1 MTIDATF
8 WIAISFFIF
17 FAILIYLKVPQ
28 KINNSLT
35 DKINEIQKE
44 LEEAEKLKEEAKNLF
59 ADYENKIDKSKK
71 ETKEIID
78 SAKKE
83 SEKAI
88 IEKTKKFHQII
99 EERKKS
105 TEQKIVQMK
114 ENALKDIKNI
124 SVKISIEAVENL
136 IKNSIDKNKL
146 ENLYNKSLEQA
157 KIAKYDIE
165 VLEHRFQTSF
175 EQVCHRL
182 TTIHKPGNRG
192 IPFHLMRVDIAGN
205 ISKRFSSSGITI
217 PRYSGACPRLNIYSA
232 FTTPGKVKV
241 QISEMPDGEKYFC
254 LARAFSKRGGSF
266 STPESYYSIGLGC
279 GLSEAKDMI
288 YSENILLDAI
298 KNAVPV
304 GISCRTCPRTD
315 CSQRAFPPND
325 RALIFDENIRGISSY
340 VTPI

>member
-28 KINNSLT
+28 KMNNSLS
-35 DKINEIQKE
+35 DKINEIKKE

-88 IEKTKKFHQII
+88 IEKTKKFHKII

-157 KIAKYDIE
+157 KIALK
-165 VLEHRFQTSF
+165 QT
-175 EQVCHRL
+175 
-182 TTIHKPGNRG
+182 K
-192 IPFHLMRVDIAGN
+192 A
-205 ISKRFSSSGITI
+205 
-217 PRYSGACPRLNIYSA
+217 
-232 FTTPGKVKV
+232 
-241 QISEMPDGEKYFC
+241 
-254 LARAFSKRGGSF
+254 
-266 STPESYYSIGLGC
+266 
-279 GLSEAKDMI
+279 
-288 YSENILLDAI
+288 
-298 KNAVPV
+298 
-304 GISCRTCPRTD
+304 
-315 CSQRAFPPND
+315 
-325 RALIFDENIRGISSY
+325 
-340 VTPI
+340 

>member
-28 KINNSLT
+28 KMNNSLT
-35 DKINEIQKE
+35 DKINEIKKE

-99 EERKKS
+99 EGRKKS

-124 SVKISIEAVENL
+124 AVKISIETVENL
-136 IKNSIDKNKL
+136 I
-146 ENLYNKSLEQA
+146 
-157 KIAKYDIE
+157 
-165 VLEHRFQTSF
+165 
-175 EQVCHRL
+175 
-182 TTIHKPGNRG
+182 
-192 IPFHLMRVDIAGN
+192 
-205 ISKRFSSSGITI
+205 
-217 PRYSGACPRLNIYSA
+217 
-232 FTTPGKVKV
+232 
-241 QISEMPDGEKYFC
+241 
-254 LARAFSKRGGSF
+254 
-266 STPESYYSIGLGC
+266 
-279 GLSEAKDMI
+279 
-288 YSENILLDAI
+288 
-298 KNAVPV
+298 
-304 GISCRTCPRTD
+304 
-315 CSQRAFPPND
+315 
-325 RALIFDENIRGISSY
+325 
-340 VTPI
+340 

>member
-28 KINNSLT
+28 KMNNSLT
-35 DKINEIQKE
+35 DKINEIQQE
-44 LEEAEKLKEEAKNLF
+44 LEGAEKLKKEAKNLF

-157 KIAKYDIE
+157 RIALK
-165 VLEHRFQTSF
+165 QT
-175 EQVCHRL
+175 
-182 TTIHKPGNRG
+182 K
-192 IPFHLMRVDIAGN
+192 A
-205 ISKRFSSSGITI
+205 
-217 PRYSGACPRLNIYSA
+217 
-232 FTTPGKVKV
+232 
-241 QISEMPDGEKYFC
+241 
-254 LARAFSKRGGSF
+254 
-266 STPESYYSIGLGC
+266 
-279 GLSEAKDMI
+279 
-288 YSENILLDAI
+288 
-298 KNAVPV
+298 
-304 GISCRTCPRTD
+304 
-315 CSQRAFPPND
+315 
-325 RALIFDENIRGISSY
+325 
-340 VTPI
+340 

>member
-28 KINNSLT
+28 KMNSSLT
-35 DKINEIQKE
+35 DKINEIQQE
-44 LEEAEKLKEEAKNLF
+44 LEGAEKLKKEAKNLF

-157 KIAKYDIE
+157 KIALK
-165 VLEHRFQTSF
+165 QT
-175 EQVCHRL
+175 
-182 TTIHKPGNRG
+182 K
-192 IPFHLMRVDIAGN
+192 A
-205 ISKRFSSSGITI
+205 
-217 PRYSGACPRLNIYSA
+217 
-232 FTTPGKVKV
+232 
-241 QISEMPDGEKYFC
+241 
-254 LARAFSKRGGSF
+254 
-266 STPESYYSIGLGC
+266 
-279 GLSEAKDMI
+279 
-288 YSENILLDAI
+288 
-298 KNAVPV
+298 
-304 GISCRTCPRTD
+304 
-315 CSQRAFPPND
+315 
-325 RALIFDENIRGISSY
+325 
-340 VTPI
+340 

>member
-8 WIAISFFIF
+8 WLAISFFIF

-99 EERKKS
+99 EKRKKS

-124 SVKISIEAVENL
+124 SVKISIEVVENL

-157 KIAKYDIE
+157 KMSLK
-165 VLEHRFQTSF
+165 
-175 EQVCHRL
+175 
-182 TTIHKPGNRG
+182 K
-192 IPFHLMRVDIAGN
+192 
-205 ISKRFSSSGITI
+205 
-217 PRYSGACPRLNIYSA
+217 
-232 FTTPGKVKV
+232 
-241 QISEMPDGEKYFC
+241 
-254 LARAFSKRGGSF
+254 
-266 STPESYYSIGLGC
+266 
-279 GLSEAKDMI
+279 
-288 YSENILLDAI
+288 I
-298 KNAVPV
+298 KA
-304 GISCRTCPRTD
+304 
-315 CSQRAFPPND
+315 
-325 RALIFDENIRGISSY
+325 
-340 VTPI
+340 